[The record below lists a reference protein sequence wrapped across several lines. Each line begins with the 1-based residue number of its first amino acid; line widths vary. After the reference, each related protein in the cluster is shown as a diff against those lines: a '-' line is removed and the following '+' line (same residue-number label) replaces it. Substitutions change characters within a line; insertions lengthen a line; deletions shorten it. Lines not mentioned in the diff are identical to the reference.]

1 MEAKG
6 RFPGFSATGIK
17 FLRDL
22 KKNNDR
28 EWFTPRKPMFDEHVR
43 LPMIELV
50 RAVHAHMVRFAPGY
64 IGDPARSLFRI
75 YRDTRFSKDKTPYK
89 THVAAMFPRS
99 GLGKNSCAGFYF
111 HVSPDGCVIAGGMY
125 MPGPEE
131 LAAVRAAIA
140 ADPQG
145 WAKLV
150 ENKAL
155 IRSAGPLLGEKLS
168 RPPKGVPADHPV
180 AEYLRMKQWYFDVSL
195 PPEAACVPSFRK
207 EIVRRFEAMAPV
219 VHWLNGA
226 VIRATRDGS
235 LEPDAIPRRPEPM
248 F

>member
-1 MEAKG
+1 MPTA
-6 RFPGFSATGIK
+6 FPGFPREALA
-17 FLRDL
+17 FLRQL
-22 KKNNDR
+22 KRNNRR
-28 EWFTPRKPMFDEHVR
+28 EWFQPRKDRFREQCVGPM
-43 LPMIELV
+43 LELV
-50 RAVHAHMVRFAPGY
+50 GLLCDDIRKFAADHVVEPKRAVY
-64 IGDPARSLFRI
+64 RI